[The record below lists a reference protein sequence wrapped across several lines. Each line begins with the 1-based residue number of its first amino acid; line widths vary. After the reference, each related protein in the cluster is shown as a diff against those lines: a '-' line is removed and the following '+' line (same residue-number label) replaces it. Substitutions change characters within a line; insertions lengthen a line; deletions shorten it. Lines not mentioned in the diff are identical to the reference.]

1 MDQLD
6 QIEILGGISLYG
18 EIPVQG
24 CKNAALP
31 IMAAA
36 ILQSGEVELQNCP
49 EISDVFLMMS
59 ILEELGC
66 KCTLKKHT
74 LHMDTAGIDH
84 SEIPGRFGKTM
95 RSVITLAGSLLG
107 RLGECSIPYPGG
119 CVIGS
124 RPIDFHLDAF
134 RSMGVEIDEEEERI
148 TGKTNYLKG
157 SIIKL
162 PFPSVGATQNCI
174 LAAVLAH
181 GKTVIYGAAREPE
194 VVELCEFLLGMGACI
209 CGAGTDRIVIS
220 GVRKLHGITFCLS
233 SDRIVAGTYLLA
245 AAGSRGKLTL
255 VNAPVKALGNLRSLL
270 ETMGAEWQEEEDR
283 IILNGEKAY
292 QPIPYV
298 RTAPYPGFSTDL
310 QSQLLAVLAI
320 SYGESVL
327 EERIF
332 EARFKIVEPLKAM
345 GADLEITGNSVK
357 VRGVP
362 ALYGAK
368 VTAGEL
374 RGGAALVTAGLL
386 AEGKTIIENPC
397 FIDRGYEDI
406 CADLRRAG
414 AAIRRKKSG
423 DEKDKA

>member
-1 MDQLD
+1 MD

-36 ILQSGEVELQNCP
+36 ILQSGKVELLNCP

-66 KCTLKKHT
+66 KCTLNNHT
-74 LHMDTAGIDH
+74 LLMDTTNIKSGV
-84 SEIPGRFGKTM
+84 IPGKYGKTM

-134 RSMGVEIDEEEERI
+134 RSMGVEIEEEEERI
-148 TGKTNYLKG
+148 AGKTAYLTG
-157 SIIKL
+157 SIIRL

-181 GKTVIYGAAREPE
+181 GKTIIYGAAREPE
-194 VVELCEFLLGMGACI
+194 VAELCEFLLSMGACI
-209 CGAGTDRIVIS
+209 CGAGSGRIVIS
-220 GVRKLHGITFCLS
+220 GVRKLHGGTFRLS

-245 AAGSRGKLTL
+245 AAGTRGRLTL
-255 VNAPVKALGNLRSLL
+255 TNAPAGSLGNLRSLL
-270 ETMGAEWQEEEDR
+270 EKMGAEWIEEEDR
-283 IILNGEKAY
+283 ITLDGEKAY

-310 QSQLLAVLAI
+310 QSQLLAVLSVA
-320 SYGESVL
+320 YGESVL

-332 EARFKIVEPLKAM
+332 EARFKIVEPLKTM
-345 GADLEITGNSVK
+345 GADLEIMGNSVR

-362 ALYGAK
+362 ALYGAN
-368 VTAGEL
+368 VAAGEL

-386 AEGKTIIENPC
+386 AEGKTVIENLH

>member
-1 MDQLD
+1 MD
-6 QIEILGGISLYG
+6 QIEILGGIRLFG

-36 ILQSGEVELQNCP
+36 VLQTGVVELRNCP

-66 KCTLKKHT
+66 KCTLKNHT
-74 LHMDTAGIDH
+74 LLMDTTHMDNCYISAG
-84 SEIPGRFGKTM
+84 FGKTM
-95 RSVITLAGSLLG
+95 RSVITLAGSMLG
-107 RLGECSIPYPGG
+107 RFGACSIPYPGG

-124 RPIDFHLDAF
+124 RPIDFHLEAF
-134 RSMGVEIDEEEERI
+134 RSMGVEIHEEEERI
-148 TGKTNYLKG
+148 TAKAGYLQG
-157 SIIKL
+157 SVIRL
-162 PFPSVGATQNCI
+162 PFPSVGATQNII

-181 GKTVIYGAAREPE
+181 GKTILYGAAREPE

-209 CGAGTDRIVIS
+209 CGAGTDRIIIS
-220 GVRKLHGITFCLS
+220 GVGKLRGGSFHLS

-245 AAGSRGKLTL
+245 AAGSRGEITLT
-255 VNAPVKALGNLRSLL
+255 NAPVGALGNLRPLL
-270 ETMGAEWQEEEDR
+270 EKMGAVWQEDEEH
-283 IILNGEKAY
+283 ITVNGEDAY
-292 QPIPYV
+292 NPVPYV

-310 QSQLLAVLAI
+310 QSQLLAVLSVAC
-320 SYGESVL
+320 GESLL

-332 EARFKIVEPLKAM
+332 EARFKIVEPLKSM
-345 GADLEITGNSVK
+345 GADLEIKGNSVI

-362 ALYGAK
+362 GLFGRRVA
-368 VTAGEL
+368 AGEL

-386 AEGKTIIENPC
+386 AEGKTIIENPH

-406 CADLRRAG
+406 CGDLRRVG

-423 DEKDKA
+423 DEKDKT

>member
-1 MDQLD
+1 MD

-36 ILQSGEVELQNCP
+36 ILQSGKVELENCP

-66 KCTLKKHT
+66 KCTLKNHT
-74 LHMDTAGIDH
+74 LLMDTTNIESGV
-84 SEIPGRFGKTM
+84 IPGKYGKTM

-134 RSMGVEIDEEEERI
+134 RSMGVEIEEEEERI
-148 TGKTNYLKG
+148 TGKTSYLTG
-157 SIIKL
+157 SVIRL

-181 GKTVIYGAAREPE
+181 GKTIIYGAAREPE

-209 CGAGTDRIVIS
+209 CGAGSSRIVIS
-220 GVRKLHGITFCLS
+220 GVRKLHGETFRLS
-233 SDRIVAGTYLLA
+233 PDRIVAGTYLLA

-255 VNAPVKALGNLRSLL
+255 TNAPVGSLGNLRSLL
-270 ETMGAEWQEEEDR
+270 EKMGAEWIEEEDR
-283 IILNGEKAY
+283 ILLDGEKAY

-310 QSQLLAVLAI
+310 QSQLLAVLAVA
-320 SYGESVL
+320 YGESVL

-345 GADLEITGNSVK
+345 GADLKIIGNSVR
-357 VRGVP
+357 VQGVP
-362 ALYGAK
+362 ALYGAH
-368 VTAGEL
+368 VEAGEL

-386 AEGKTIIENPC
+386 AEGKTVIENPH

>member
-1 MDQLD
+1 MD
-6 QIEILGGISLYG
+6 QIEILGGVRLSG

-24 CKNAALP
+24 CKNSALP

-36 ILQSGEVELQNCP
+36 ILQSGSVELQNCP

-66 KCTLKKHT
+66 KCTLKNHT
-74 LHMDTAGIDH
+74 LLMDTTNINN
-84 SEIPGRFGKTM
+84 SRISGRFLKTM

-124 RPIDFHLDAF
+124 RPIDFHLEAF
-134 RSMGVEIDEEEERI
+134 RSMGVEIEEEEERI
-148 TGKTNYLKG
+148 TGKTAYLRG
-157 SIIKL
+157 SIIRL
-162 PFPSVGATQNCI
+162 PFPSVGATENII

-194 VVELCEFLLGMGACI
+194 VVELCDFLLGLGACI

-220 GVRKLHGITFCLS
+220 GVRKLHGGSFRLS

-245 AAGSRGKLTL
+245 AAGSRGRLTL
-255 VNAPVKALGNLRSLL
+255 TNAPVRALGNLRPLL
-270 ETMGAEWQEEEDR
+270 EKMGADWTEEPER
-283 IILNGEKAY
+283 ITVDGENAY
-292 QPIPYV
+292 QPVPYV

-310 QSQLLAVLAI
+310 QSQLLAVLAV

-345 GADLEITGNSVK
+345 GADLEITGNSVR

-362 ALYGAK
+362 ALFGAK
-368 VTAGEL
+368 VSAGEL

-386 AEGKTIIENPC
+386 AEGKTIIENPH

-423 DEKDKA
+423 DEKDKT